1 MLDQAQVAGRLRSG
15 WGSWSERAIQ
25 SAPIRWGSVA
35 AFALLRLRN
44 ARVLAMVFPVMARRA
59 SLKQDI
65 IHMLALF
72 DVHSVSLHEQAES
85 LQRIFMLHTSALI
98 TTLSDLMPLAF
109 GHNAINPGGLGAAP
123 PRRTAS
129 VCSFIS

>member
-1 MLDQAQVAGRLRSG
+1 
-15 WGSWSERAIQ
+15 
-25 SAPIRWGSVA
+25 
-35 AFALLRLRN
+35 
-44 ARVLAMVFPVMARRA
+44 MVFPGTAHRA

-98 TTLSDLMPLAF
+98 KTLSDSMPLAF
-109 GHNAINPGGLGAAP
+109 GHNAVNPVGFGQSPQDAQHL
-123 PRRTAS
+123 
-129 VCSFIS
+129 FISFNY